1 MPVAAALR
9 GPNQGLLVPG
19 HGWIMEV
26 SKSNQTPT
34 MTEHIHNN
42 TTDDAI
48 NTLLQNGLF
57 EGIPLIAE
65 MLANAAMI
73 LERSQHLKVGAY
85 ERGEARNGQAN
96 GFKPRGLQTSIGKLA
111 LNVPQV
117 RDSSGPFHSSLFEQG
132 SRTDRSLK
140 VAIAEMYLQGV
151 STRRVTTVM
160 EKLCGMEVTSC
171 QVSRL
176 TSELD
181 VQFDLWRTRPLPEIA
196 FLILDATYIKVRING
211 AVRDCAVFSAIGIR
225 RSDGKRMAL
234 GVSAAISEAEPHW
247 RAFINTLKA
256 RGIGIPDLVTS
267 DAHEGLKAALRA
279 TLPSTPWQRCQFH
292 LQQNAQAYVPQVSM
306 RASVAADIRSIFTSE
321 DLVHAEERLAQLV
334 VKYKKIAP
342 ALSAW
347 METAIPEGLTV
358 MLLAE
363 PLRKR
368 LRTSNMCE
376 NLNLQIKRR
385 TRVVGLFPNENSVL
399 RLVTAILMEASE
411 EWETGKSYLTLT
423 APHTL
428 KTTPY

>member
-1 MPVAAALR
+1 MT
-9 GPNQGLLVPG
+9 G
-19 HGWIMEV
+19 HT
-26 SKSNQTPT
+26 NDTLT
-34 MTEHIHNN
+34 HDT
-42 TTDDAI
+42 I

-73 LERSQHLKVGAY
+73 LERTHHLKAGAY
-85 ERGEARNGQAN
+85 ERCEARDGQSN
-96 GFKPRGLQTSIGKLA
+96 GFKPKGLQTSFGKLA

-117 RDSSGPFHSSLFEQG
+117 RGSSEPFQSSLFEKG
-132 SRTDRSLK
+132 SRTDRALK

-176 TSELD
+176 TAELD
-181 VQFDLWRTRPLPEIA
+181 VQFEQWRTRPLPEIA
-196 FLILDATYIKVRING
+196 FLILDATYIKVRVDG

-247 RAFINTLKA
+247 RAFLNTLKD

-292 LQQNAQAYVPQVSM
+292 LQQNAQAYVPQLAM
-306 RASVAADIRSIFTSE
+306 RASVAADIRSVFNSQ
-321 DLVHAEERLAQLV
+321 DLAHAGERLAQLV
-334 VKYKKIAP
+334 VKYEKSAG
-342 ALSAW
+342 ALSKW
-347 METAIPEGLTV
+347 METAIPQGLTV

-376 NLNLQIKRR
+376 NLNRQLKRR
-385 TRVVGLFPNENSVL
+385 TRVAGLFPNENSVL
-399 RLVTAILMEASE
+399 RLVTAILMETSE

-423 APHTL
+423 APHSL
-428 KTTPY
+428 ETTRN